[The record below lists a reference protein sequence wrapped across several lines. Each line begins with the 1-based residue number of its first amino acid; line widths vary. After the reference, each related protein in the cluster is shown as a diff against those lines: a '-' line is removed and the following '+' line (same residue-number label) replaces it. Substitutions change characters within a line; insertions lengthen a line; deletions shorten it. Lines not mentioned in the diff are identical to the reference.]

1 MQYSSSGTSQQDAR
15 YRRIY
20 SLRSMGTSSVLGLDM
35 PTGRHIKPRKIF
47 RPTAGNDFPA
57 HAHLVLDRSNR
68 RYTRSKRM
76 GDGVRKTEASVS
88 ISKKR
93 PRPHTQV
100 TPPRR
105 EMGSSFC
112 LARVFI
118 PLRPYLPSSIRTHN
132 SLAKTGLLSSSV
144 HERDFDYSRPGDIRN
159 LHTTNILHSS
169 FTTLNHLNNRSSP
182 PNSIALG
189 SRDSSHSTLGIQQWR
204 QPPHRRSTYYQDNI
218 RPMDCFKHDTWPTAN
233 SSPQLSQGAIQM
245 GMAPKICLARQRM

>member
-1 MQYSSSGTSQQDAR
+1 
-15 YRRIY
+15 
-20 SLRSMGTSSVLGLDM
+20 
-35 PTGRHIKPRKIF
+35 
-47 RPTAGNDFPA
+47 
-57 HAHLVLDRSNR
+57 
-68 RYTRSKRM
+68 M

-144 HERDFDYSRPGDIRN
+144 YERDFNYSRSGDVRN
-159 LHTTNILHSS
+159 LHTTDILHSL
-169 FTTLNHLNNRSSP
+169 FTTLNHLNTHSSP

-189 SRDSSHSTLGIQQWR
+189 PRNSSHSALGIQQWR
-204 QPPHRRSTYYQDNI
+204 QPPHRRSTYCQDSI
-218 RPMDCFKHDTWPTAN
+218 RTMDCFKHNTWPTAN
-233 SSPQLSQGAIQM
+233 SRPQLPQGAIQM
-245 GMAPKICLARQRM
+245 GMAPKICLALQGM